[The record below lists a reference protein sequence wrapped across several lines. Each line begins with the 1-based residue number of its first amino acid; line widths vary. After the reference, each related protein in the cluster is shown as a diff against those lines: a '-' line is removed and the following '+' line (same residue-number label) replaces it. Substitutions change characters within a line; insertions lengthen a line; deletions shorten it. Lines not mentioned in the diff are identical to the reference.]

1 MEKKTVGVLVDK
13 GLIPAHSRSRQE
25 GCIPWQLKS
34 ITVPL
39 QDTHIRI
46 KSLEERVGL
55 PFWSQ
60 MHSVVADFLRGFP
73 VSFIWIDACTKSMRD
88 KLTPQTDPQHRDSA
102 Y

>member
-1 MEKKTVGVLVDK
+1 MSLARFRAS
-13 GLIPAHSRSRQE
+13 LARSRQE

-39 QDTHIRI
+39 QDTHTRI

-73 VSFIWIDACTKSMRD
+73 VSFIWIDACTKSMSD
-88 KLTPQTDPQHRDSA
+88 KLTSQTDLPFWEAQGEVNDRD